1 MLLKQISD
9 CILVRL
15 IFKVYKFLFNFLDAN
30 LSAEALMA
38 EIKKLETAKLMKKV
52 MADHFY
58 EIDAAVKSGNPKVAW
73 CTSVGPAELLRAMGF
88 VVYFPENHAAI
99 LGASRAA
106 NDCIPAANAIGYS
119 PEICSYLT
127 SDIGAYLKGFTPL
140 SKIYDGIESIPKP
153 DVLVYNTNQC
163 RDVKDWFE
171 WYAREWKVPCFGIES
186 FVNVGD
192 VTKDHVD
199 SIAAQMRKLAADI
212 TAATGNKMDED
223 LLKDTVR
230 LSRKCSD
237 LWKDV
242 LEIAANKP
250 SPLTFFD
257 GTIHMGPAVCLR
269 GTQVAVDYY
278 ETLLKELRGWVDQ
291 GVAAVAGERHRIY
304 WEGMPVWGKLREN
317 AKLFLSLQTCLV
329 ASTYCNSWI
338 FTALDPDDPWN
349 SMARAYTELFIVR
362 DDDYKEDYYRRMLDL
377 FDFDG
382 IIFHDAK
389 TCPNNSNCRY
399 GLPQRFSKET
409 GIPFITIDG
418 DLNDLRC

>member
-1 MLLKQISD
+1 
-9 CILVRL
+9 
-15 IFKVYKFLFNFLDAN
+15 
-30 LSAEALMA
+30 MA

-58 EIDAAVKSGNPKVAW
+58 EIDAAFKTGKTKVAW

-127 SDIGAYLKGFTPL
+127 SDVGAYLKGFTPL
-140 SKIYDGIESIPKP
+140 SKIYDGIETIPKP

-171 WYAREWKVPCFGIES
+171 WYAREWKVPCLGIES

-192 VTKDHVD
+192 VTKNHVD
-199 SIAAQMRKLAADI
+199 SIAAQMKKLAVDI
-212 TAATGNKMDED
+212 TAATGNKMDVD
-223 LLKDTVR
+223 LLKETVR
-230 LSRKCSD
+230 LSRRCSD
-237 LWKDV
+237 LWEEV
-242 LEIAANKP
+242 LNMAANKP

-278 ETLLKELRGWVDQ
+278 ETLLKELKGWADE

-304 WEGMPVWGKLREN
+304 WEGMPIWGKLREN
-317 AKLFLSLQTCLV
+317 AKLFLELKTCLV
-329 ASTYCNSWI
+329 ASTYCNSWV
-338 FTALDPDDPWN
+338 FSAFDPDDPWN

-362 DDDYKEDYYRRMLDL
+362 DDDYKEDYYRRMLDI
-377 FDFDG
+377 FGFDG

-399 GLPQRFSKET
+399 GLPQRFSKAT

-418 DLNDLRC
+418 DLNDLRCYSEEQAITKIEAFIEQLDG